1 MYEENLRKQWRSKRN
16 AEDDGEVGSR
26 KEQKRMT
33 TGSRKGDQ
41 VIGDVR
47 KYREKHKDLGLP
59 EIVQSYKNI
68 KSKSS
73 GHHW

>member
-1 MYEENLRKQWRSKRN
+1 MYEEKLRKQWRSKRN
-16 AEDDGEVGSR
+16 AEDDGEEGSR

-33 TGSRKGDQ
+33 MGSWKGDQ
-41 VIGDVR
+41 VIGDIG
-47 KYREKHKDLGLP
+47 KYREKHKDLDLP
-59 EIVQSYKNI
+59 EIVQSYKNS